1 MLECYI
7 NLLNTLQRY
16 LICSGRP
23 LARSEGGLGLG
34 LTLVKQ
40 IIERHAGRV
49 AAQSRGLGQ
58 GSTFM
63 VWLPVLNN
71 TNHLAETDTNFTRM
85 HPLNRILIV
94 DDNADSSFTL
104 GMLLELKG
112 YEVHTR
118 NSGKSALESLSE
130 VNPDIILLDIGM
142 PELDGYETCQLIRQ
156 HPLGSSVCVIALS
169 GYGQGSDK
177 QRSIDAGFNQ
187 HLTKPVD
194 LEVLIET
201 ISNR

>member
-1 MLECYI
+1 M
-7 NLLNTLQRY
+7 
-16 LICSGRP
+16 
-23 LARSEGGLGLG
+23 
-34 LTLVKQ
+34 KQ
-40 IIERHAGRV
+40 IIESHAGRV
-49 AAQSRGLGQ
+49 EAQSRGLGQ
-58 GSTFM
+58 GSTFT

-71 TNHLAETDTNFTRM
+71 NDHLEETGTDFTLM
-85 HPLNRILIV
+85 YSLNRILIV

-142 PELDGYETCQLIRQ
+142 PEMDGYETCRLIRQ
-156 HPLGSSVCVIALS
+156 HPLGSSLCVIALS